1 MRAKAEMAGAD
12 DECEVLPVVPVGKKV
27 SLMYI
32 NKNIVL
38 REDLP
43 EKLKIEFQI
52 LQEYYDADDWLMFD
66 IYLEAFEATVKAH
79 YIAGKISMEDLRQIF
94 ER

>member
-1 MRAKAEMAGAD
+1 
-12 DECEVLPVVPVGKKV
+12 
-27 SLMYI
+27 MYI
-32 NKNIVL
+32 NENIAL

-43 EKLKIEFQI
+43 DKLKSEFQI

-94 ER
+94 ERYGIPH